1 MNTNKDRDLDER
13 LKDAALHRGKAPAA
27 LRQRILDDIAKHST
41 AKRPGWR
48 DWWDWRRA
56 VLQALQRRWMTLGT
70 GFAAGVLASAVA
82 LQVLVGWPSPSPSAA
97 PEALNREIVA
107 SHVRSLMASHL
118 LDIPSSDQH
127 QVKPWFLGRLDY
139 SPTVHDLSAAG
150 FPLTGGRLDYIDG
163 RPVAV
168 LVYARGQ
175 HVINLYTWPAAGSS
189 SRADSAASLQG
200 FNLLGWTQSGMRF
213 RAVSDISP
221 AELAQFARLAR
232 AAPPP

>member
-1 MNTNKDRDLDER
+1 MNTHMDRDLDEL
-13 LKDAALHRGKAPAA
+13 LKNAALHRDKAPAA
-27 LRQRILDDIAKHST
+27 LRQRILDDIAEHAT
-41 AKRPGWR
+41 AERPGWR
-48 DWWDWRRA
+48 EA
-56 VLQALQRRWMTLGT
+56 VLQAIQLRWMTLGT

-82 LQVLVGWPSPSPSAA
+82 LQLLGGWPSPSAA

-139 SPTVHDLSAAG
+139 SPTVRDLSAAG

-168 LVYARGQ
+168 LVYSRGQ
-175 HVINLYTWPAAGSS
+175 HVINLYTWPATGSS
-189 SRADSAASLQG
+189 SPTDSPASLQG

-213 RAVSDISP
+213 RAVSDIGP
-221 AELAQFARLAR
+221 VELAQFARLASA
-232 AAPPP
+232 AAPP